1 MPKFEMPN
9 APSTLGKKF
18 DRLTSSIVS
27 GGSPNASI
35 VGNTTQASG
44 TMKPYNQMTV
54 AEKIEYDNAMR
65 GI

>member
-1 MPKFEMPN
+1 MDSVTEAFN
-9 APSTLGKKF
+9 TQA
-18 DRLTSSIVS
+18 VQ
-27 GGSPNASI
+27 GGAPNASI

-54 AEKIEYDNAMR
+54 AEKIEYDNTMR